1 MSRMQFA
8 AERDYLAAREIA
20 VSLAKRGLLT
30 GEEFRQIDQ
39 ILREKFSAVLGPLL
53 AENPCYVCK
62 DAA

>member
-1 MSRMQFA
+1 MIFKN
-8 AERDYLAAREIA
+8 EKDYLAARDIA

-30 GEEFRQIDQ
+30 EDEFWQIDQ
-39 ILREKFSAVLGPLL
+39 ILRDKFSAILGPLL